1 MNLREA
7 KKELIEHGYTIRPL
21 NEGCYGWGSKAM
33 CGAPDIDYDRP
44 ANATDKKIKEYIKN
58 FCTET
63 LKMTNIK
70 ATGKATLDWRVKVK
84 GNFDNNVIEITFGT
98 SNLYNKLSGAPRIQD
113 LEINGE
119 SFRGPVDMT
128 NVALAN
134 KIYKICGED

>member
-21 NEGCYGWGSKAM
+21 NEGCYGYGSKAM

-63 LKMTNIK
+63 LNMTNIK
-70 ATGKATLDWRVKVK
+70 ATGKATVDWRIRVK
-84 GNFDNNVIEITFGT
+84 GNIDKNKIEIVFST
-98 SNLYNKLSGAPRIQD
+98 SNLYEKLSGAPYIQW

-119 SFRGPVDMT
+119 SFNGPVDMT

-134 KIYKICGED
+134 KIYKICNED